1 MNEHDSEHEADAARA
16 REDQRNAERDQRDAE
31 RDQRNAEREQRDA
44 EREMRRAEREARR
57 SERQAFRAGI
67 REEVRMHMGSEW
79 GDLRGQAL
87 GDRIRQEVRKSV
99 RRGLSLGLIGGDD
112 PPSGGG
118 PASSELVEK
127 HFTVAGMP
135 RLTVRNV
142 AGETEIVVGD
152 AGDVFVRAR
161 KRVNGW
167 SEDRAKRL
175 FENVEIR
182 MEQKGDDILV
192 EPRLFEQERG
202 WLDLFRGGRVAVDLD
217 IRVPREVQ
225 IDVTTVSGEVS
236 ITGTRGPLELRSV
249 SGEVNVDDVQGPM
262 RVKSVSGD
270 LEATAYA
277 GQLEAN
283 SVSGDIRFE
292 RSRVRTPDIV
302 TVSGD
307 VDVDAVATPP
317 EAPEGRIKTVS
328 GDVEVA
334 FVDPDVE
341 VDFRTTSGDAQVEGP
356 AKVQREGRR
365 DRRIV
370 IGGGTAHL
378 RVKTISGDL
387 CCRSIGADGATPPS
401 AEAEEAIPMAPPTAP
416 APPPSTLARD
426 VLDRVARGE
435 LSVDEAAAALDAAR
449 APGGSSETER

>member
-1 MNEHDSEHEADAARA
+1 VNEHDREHEADEERA
-16 REDQRNAERDQRDAE
+16 RDDEERGRDDERDARRDQRS
-31 RDQRNAEREQRDA
+31 AEREA
-44 EREMRRAEREARR
+44 RRAEREARR
-57 SERQAFRAGI
+57 AERHAFRAGI
-67 REEVRMHMGSEW
+67 REEIRMHMGSEW

-99 RRGLSLGLIGGDD
+99 RRGLSLGLIGGDE
-112 PPSGGG
+112 PPPGGG
-118 PASSELVEK
+118 PASSELVER

-142 AGETEIVVGD
+142 AGETEITVGE

-161 KRVNGW
+161 KRVSGW

-175 FENVEIR
+175 FENVEVR
-182 MEQKGDDILV
+182 MEQSGDDILV

-217 IRVPREVQ
+217 IRVPREAQ

-236 ITGTRGPLELRSV
+236 VTGTRGPLEVRSV
-249 SGEVNVDDVQGPM
+249 SGEINVDDVQGPLRM
-262 RVKSVSGD
+262 KSVSGD
-270 LEATAYA
+270 IDATAYA

-283 SVSGDIRFE
+283 SVSGDVRFE

-307 VDVDAVATPP
+307 VDVDAVATPRD
-317 EAPEGRIKTVS
+317 APEGRIKTVS
-328 GDVEVA
+328 GDVDIA

-356 AKVQREGRR
+356 AKVEKEGRR

-387 CCRSIGADGATPPS
+387 CCRSTGANGGAPPS
-401 AEAEEAIPMAPPTAP
+401 AEAEEAIPMAPPAAAAAP
-416 APPPSTLARD
+416 ASPPSTVARD
-426 VLDRVARGE
+426 VLDRLARGE
-435 LSVDEAAAALDAAR
+435 LSVDDAAAALDAAR
-449 APGGSSETER
+449 SRGTSPETGR